1 MPQETNPGDVFESHA
16 GDNPRP
22 GIMEQDQAR
31 SAASLQAEA
40 GTVLVAGAGGVIG
53 RHAADEYAR
62 RGWKVRGASRR
73 PVPGADWEH
82 LSVDLL
88 DPQAARQGLAPA
100 SDTTHLVFGA
110 YIERPTSAELS
121 EVNTALLRNTLDGLH
136 AAGAP
141 LRHVTL
147 YQGGKAYG
155 AHLGYFNAPA
165 KERDPRLIQPNFYYD
180 QEDLLRAVAAERGF
194 TLSVL
199 RPEGVIGYATGN
211 PMNLLMAIAVYA
223 SISKELGQP
232 LRFPGTVAAYDAL
245 YQVTDAELLAR
256 AAVWAGSEPAAAG
269 EIYNITNGDFFRWR
283 QLWPAFARYFGM
295 EYAEPQPVPLTD
307 AMPQYSGL
315 WEQMTERYGLE
326 PIPYEDLV
334 RWEFADFIF
343 RSEFD
348 NVSSTIKA
356 RHAGF
361 ADCLD
366 SEDRFLELFG
376 RLAER
381 RIIPGPAAGLQK

>member
-1 MPQETNPGDVFESHA
+1 MSQETVPESAESHA
-16 GDNPRP
+16 GANPRP
-22 GIMEQDQAR
+22 GIIEQDQALDA
-31 SAASLQAEA
+31 SPGPAAEGVA
-40 GTVLVAGAGGVIG
+40 LVAGAGGVIG

-73 PVPGADWEH
+73 PVPDAAWEH

-88 DPQAARQGLAPA
+88 DAAAARQGLAPA

-121 EVNTALLRNTLDGLH
+121 TVNTALLRNTLDALH

-180 QEDLLRAVAAERGF
+180 QEDLLREVAAERGF
-194 TLSVL
+194 ELTVL

-223 SISKELGQP
+223 AVSRELGQP

-256 AAVWAGSEPAAAG
+256 AAVWSGSDPAAAG
-269 EIYNITNGDFFRWR
+269 EIFNITNGDFFRWR
-283 QLWPAFARYFGM
+283 QLWPAFAKHFGM

-307 AMPQYSGL
+307 AMPQYAHL
-315 WEQMTERYGLE
+315 WEETAKRHGLQ

-348 NVSSTIKA
+348 NVSSTVKA
-356 RHAGF
+356 RQAGF
-361 ADCLD
+361 GDCLD
-366 SEDRFLELFG
+366 SEDRFLELFT
-376 RLAER
+376 RLEAE
-381 RIIPGPAAGLQK
+381 RIIPGPAA

>member
-1 MPQETNPGDVFESHA
+1 METFPEAAAESHA
-16 GDNPRP
+16 GANPTP
-22 GIMEQDQAR
+22 GIIEQDQAR
-31 SAASLQAEA
+31 TAAPPHDSGA
-40 GTVLVAGAGGVIG
+40 GVVLVAGAGGVIG

-88 DPQAARQGLAPA
+88 DADKAREGLAPA
-100 SDTTHLVFGA
+100 ADTTHLVFGA

-180 QEDLLRAVAAERGF
+180 QEDLLREVAAERGF
-194 TLSVL
+194 TLTVL

-256 AAVWAGSEPAAAG
+256 AAVWAGSEPTAAG
-269 EIYNITNGDFFRWR
+269 EIYNITNGDQFRWR

-307 AMPQYSGL
+307 AMPQYGAL
-315 WEQMTERYGLE
+315 WEQMTARYGLE
-326 PIPYEDLV
+326 QIPYEDLV

-356 RHAGF
+356 RQAGF

-366 SEDRFLELFG
+366 SEDRFLELFD
-376 RLAER
+376 RLAQQ
-381 RIIPGPAAGLQK
+381 RIIPGPTAPLQK

>member
-1 MPQETNPGDVFESHA
+1 MPQETVPEAESHA
-16 GDNPRP
+16 GANPVP

-31 SAASLQAEA
+31 SAAP
-40 GTVLVAGAGGVIG
+40 GTRQPGVVLVAGAGGVIG
-53 RHAADEYAR
+53 RHAADEYDR

-73 PVPGADWEH
+73 PVAGAAWEH

-88 DPQAARQGLAPA
+88 DAGAARDGLAA
-100 SDTTHLVFGA
+100 AADTTHLVFGA

-121 EVNTALLRNTLDGLH
+121 AVNTALLRHTLDGLH

-180 QEDLLRAVAAERGF
+180 QEDLLREVAAERGF
-194 TLSVL
+194 QLTVL

-223 SISKELGQP
+223 SISRELGQP

-256 AAVWAGSEPAAAG
+256 AAVWSGSDPAAAG
-269 EIYNITNGDFFRWR
+269 EIFNITNGDFFRWR
-283 QLWPAFARYFGM
+283 QLWPAFAKYFGM
-295 EYAEPQPVPLTD
+295 DYAEPQPVPLAD
-307 AMPQYSGL
+307 AMPQYADL
-315 WEQMTERYGLE
+315 WEQMTERYGLQR
-326 PIPYEDLV
+326 IPYADLV

-361 ADCLD
+361 GDCLD
-366 SEDRFLELFG
+366 SEDRFLELFD
-376 RLAER
+376 RLAANGV
-381 RIIPGPAAGLQK
+381 IPGNRALPQ